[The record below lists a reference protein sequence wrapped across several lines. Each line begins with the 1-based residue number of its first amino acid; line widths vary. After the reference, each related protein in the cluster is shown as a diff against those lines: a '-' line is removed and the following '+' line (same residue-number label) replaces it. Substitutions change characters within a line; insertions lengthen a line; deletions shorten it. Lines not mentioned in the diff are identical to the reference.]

1 MSKMEREK
9 MNHQVKVVC
18 DNCNKDIKVM
28 TKELFYDSKTKLR
41 VEGFE
46 CPKCGAVYVTLISDN
61 KLRAQIHR
69 LQEKQ
74 AALRQQVKRQGY
86 DYQFYETNDRSIP
99 QAIVRRWQKKIMTLK
114 KEIDMMIDRNK
125 KYEAVL
131 KEKYLEQEGE
141 VRDYVYSKVK

>member
-1 MSKMEREK
+1 MGKASDEYV
-9 MNHQVKVVC
+9 NHQIHVVC
-18 DNCNKDIKVM
+18 DNCANAIKVK
-28 TKELFYDSKTKLR
+28 TNELFYDSKTKLR

>member
-1 MSKMEREK
+1 MGKASDEYV
-9 MNHQVKVVC
+9 NHQINIVC
-18 DNCNKDIKVM
+18 DNCDNKIKVK

-46 CPKCGAVYVTLISDN
+46 CPKCGAIYVTLISDN
-61 KLRAQIHR
+61 KLRAQIHK